1 MAGPK
6 KKLVI
11 FPELFS
17 IIVKFNETE
26 TKDYLDGELL
36 KAFVM

>member
-6 KKLVI
+6 I
-11 FPELFS
+11 TGDISRTFS
-17 IIVKFNETE
+17 ITVKFSE
-26 TKDYLDGELL
+26 TKDYLDSELL

>member
-6 KKLVI
+6 SKLVI

-17 IIVKFNETE
+17 IIVKFSE
-26 TKDYLDGELL
+26 TKDYLDSELL